1 MQLPNAAYIN
11 YQNISNNVAQ
21 ICELTNKPVMAV
33 VKADAYGHGLINSS
47 QAALLGGAQWLG
59 VALLS
64 EAIEIR
70 KAGITA
76 PLLAWLTP
84 PGADFESAI
93 KKDIDLSIS
102 SIQQLQEIYAASLR
116 VGLIA
121 RVHLKVDTGM
131 SRSGALDEFPEL
143 VSELNRLTSANEIE
157 LVGTWSHFACADE
170 PAHPLNAEQIKRFN
184 SALEYMNDE
193 NLNPGIRHIANS
205 SAIIGLPEAKFDLV
219 RAGLI
224 IYGLSPTNIPPI
236 NLSLKPAMELRAR
249 LLLVK
254 EIPPGAT
261 VGYGATV
268 QVTKETKIGIVTFGY
283 ADGLPRSTDGSAYF
297 LHNNLPAHLIG
308 RVSMDQCAIDL
319 GIDSSAKAGDEVL
332 IFGEKLLVN
341 ELAKAAGT
349 ISYEIVSGIGSRTPR
364 IPVAPD
370 TQVSEV

>member
-93 KKDIDLSIS
+93 KNDIDLSIS

-131 SRSGALDEFPEL
+131 SRSGALDEFPEI

-205 SAIIGLPEAKFDLV
+205 SAIIGLPEARFDLV

-224 IYGLSPTNIPPI
+224 IYGLSPTNIPPK

-319 GIDSSAKAGDEVL
+319 GIDSSAKAGDEVT

-370 TQVSEV
+370 IQVSEV

>member
-93 KKDIDLSIS
+93 KNDIDLSIS

-184 SALEYMNDE
+184 SALEYMHDE

-224 IYGLSPTNIPPI
+224 IYGLSPTNIPPK

-254 EIPPGAT
+254 EIPRGAT

-319 GIDSSAKAGDEVL
+319 GIDSSAKAGDEVT

-370 TQVSEV
+370 IQVSEV

>member
-1 MQLPNAAYIN
+1 MQSPNVAYVN
-11 YQNISNNVAQ
+11 YENISENVAQ
-21 ICELTNKPVMAV
+21 ICALTNKPVMAV
-33 VKADAYGHGLINSS
+33 VKADAYGHGLIKSS
-47 QAALLGGAQWLG
+47 HAALLGGAQWLG
-59 VALLS
+59 VALMS
-64 EAIEIR
+64 EALEIR
-70 KAGITA
+70 KAGIAA

-93 KKDIDLSIS
+93 KNDIDLSIS
-102 SIQQLQEIYAASLR
+102 SLQQLQEIYAASLK

-131 SRSGALDEFPEL
+131 SRAGALDEFPEI
-143 VSELNRLTSANEIE
+143 VSELNRLTAANEIE

-184 SALEYMNDE
+184 SALEYMKDE
-193 NLNPGIRHIANS
+193 GLNPGIRHIANS
-205 SAIIGLPEAKFDLV
+205 SAIIGLPEAIFDLV
-219 RAGLI
+219 RAGLL
-224 IYGLSPTNIPPI
+224 IYGLSPTNIPPK

-283 ADGLPRSTDGSAYF
+283 ADGLPRSTDGTAYF
-297 LHNNLPAHLIG
+297 LHNGLPAHLIG

-319 GIDSSAKAGDEVL
+319 GIDSIAKAGDEVI
-332 IFGEKLLVN
+332 IFGSKPLAN

-364 IPVAPD
+364 IPVPPEN
-370 TQVSEV
+370 QVSEV

>member
-93 KKDIDLSIS
+93 KNDIDLSIS

-121 RVHLKVDTGM
+121 RVNLKFDTGM

-224 IYGLSPTNIPPI
+224 IYGLSPTNIPPN

-319 GIDSSAKAGDEVL
+319 GIDSSAKAGDEVT

-364 IPVAPD
+364 IPVPPD

>member
-70 KAGITA
+70 KAGIAA

-93 KKDIDLSIS
+93 KNDIDLSIS
-102 SIQQLQEIYAASLR
+102 SLQQLREIYAASLR

-224 IYGLSPTNIPPI
+224 IYGLSPTNIPPK

-254 EIPPGAT
+254 EIPRGAT

-370 TQVSEV
+370 IQVSEV

>member
-1 MQLPNAAYIN
+1 MQLPNAAYVN

-76 PLLAWLTP
+76 PLFAWLTP

-93 KKDIDLSIS
+93 KNDIDLSIS
-102 SIQQLQEIYAASLR
+102 SIQQLQEIYAASLK

-131 SRSGALDEFPEL
+131 SRSGALDEFPEI

-224 IYGLSPTNIPPI
+224 IYGLSPTYIPPK

-370 TQVSEV
+370 SQVSEV

>member
-1 MQLPNAAYIN
+1 MQGPNAAYVN
-11 YQNISNNVAQ
+11 YENISENVAQ
-21 ICELTNKPVMAV
+21 ICAVINKPVMAV
-33 VKADAYGHGLINSS
+33 VKADAYGHGLIKSS
-47 QAALLGGAQWLG
+47 HAALLGGAQWLG

-64 EAIEIR
+64 EALEIR
-70 KAGITA
+70 KAGIAA

-84 PGADFESAI
+84 PDADFESAI
-93 KKDIDLSIS
+93 KNDIDLSIS
-102 SIQQLQEIYAASLR
+102 SLQQLQEIYAASLM

-131 SRSGALDEFPEL
+131 SRAGALDEFPEI

-157 LVGTWSHFACADE
+157 LVGTWSHLACADE
-170 PAHPLNAEQIKRFN
+170 PAHPLNAQQIKRFN

-219 RAGLI
+219 RAGLL
-224 IYGLSPTNIPPI
+224 IYGLSPTNIPPK

-254 EIPPGAT
+254 NIPPGET

-268 QVTKETKIGIVTFGY
+268 QVTKETKIGIVAFGY
-283 ADGLPRSTDGSAYF
+283 ADGLPRSTDGTAYF
-297 LHNNLPAHLIG
+297 LHNGLPAHLIG

-319 GIDSSAKAGDEVL
+319 GIDSIAKAGDEVI
-332 IFGEKLLVN
+332 IFGSKPLAN

-364 IPVAPD
+364 IPVAPEN
-370 TQVSEV
+370 QVSEV

>member
-93 KKDIDLSIS
+93 KNDIDLSIS

-224 IYGLSPTNIPPI
+224 IYGLSPTNIPPK

-370 TQVSEV
+370 IQVSEV

>member
-93 KKDIDLSIS
+93 KNDIDLSIS
-102 SIQQLQEIYAASLR
+102 SRQQLQEIYAASLR

-224 IYGLSPTNIPPI
+224 IYGLSPTNIPPN

-254 EIPPGAT
+254 EIPSGAT

-319 GIDSSAKAGDEVL
+319 GIDSSAKAGDEVI
-332 IFGEKLLVN
+332 IFGTKPSAN
-341 ELAKAAGT
+341 ELAIAAGT

>member
-93 KKDIDLSIS
+93 KNDIDLSIS
-102 SIQQLQEIYAASLR
+102 SLQQLREIYAASLR

-205 SAIIGLPEAKFDLV
+205 SAIIGLPEARFDLV

-224 IYGLSPTNIPPI
+224 IYGLSPTNIPPK

-254 EIPPGAT
+254 EIPRGAT

-370 TQVSEV
+370 IQVSEV

>member
-33 VKADAYGHGLINSS
+33 VKADAYGHGLIKSS

-93 KKDIDLSIS
+93 KNDIDLSIS

-224 IYGLSPTNIPPI
+224 IYGLSPTNIPPN

-268 QVTKETKIGIVTFGY
+268 QRKL
-283 ADGLPRSTDGSAYF
+283 ASLLLDMPMDCHDQQMGL
-297 LHNNLPAHLIG
+297 
-308 RVSMDQCAIDL
+308 
-319 GIDSSAKAGDEVL
+319 L
-332 IFGEKLLVN
+332 IFY
-341 ELAKAAGT
+341 T
-349 ISYEIVSGIGSRTPR
+349 ITCPPI
-364 IPVAPD
+364 
-370 TQVSEV
+370 

>member
-93 KKDIDLSIS
+93 KNDIDLSIS

-170 PAHPLNAEQIKRFN
+170 QAHPLNAEQIKRFN

-224 IYGLSPTNIPPI
+224 IYGLSPTNIPPN

-319 GIDSSAKAGDEVL
+319 GIDSSAKAGDEVT

-364 IPVAPD
+364 IPVPPD

>member
-70 KAGITA
+70 KAGIAA

-93 KKDIDLSIS
+93 KNDIDLSIS

-131 SRSGALDEFPEL
+131 SRSGALDEFPEI

-205 SAIIGLPEAKFDLV
+205 SAIIGLPEARFDLV

-224 IYGLSPTNIPPI
+224 IYGLSPTNIPPK

-254 EIPPGAT
+254 EIPRGAT

-319 GIDSSAKAGDEVL
+319 GIDSSAKAGDEVT

-370 TQVSEV
+370 SQVSEV

>member
-1 MQLPNAAYIN
+1 MQLPNTAYIN
-11 YQNISNNVAQ
+11 YQNISDNVAQ
-21 ICELTNKPVMAV
+21 ICAVINKPVMAV
-33 VKADAYGHGLINSS
+33 VKADAYGHGLIKSS

-70 KAGITA
+70 KAGIAA

-84 PGADFESAI
+84 PGADFEGAI
-93 KKDIDLSIS
+93 KNDVDLSVS
-102 SIQQLQEIYAASLR
+102 SLQQLQEIYAASLR

-131 SRSGALDEFPEL
+131 SRAGALDEFPEI
-143 VSELNRLTSANEIE
+143 VSELNRLTAANEIE

-193 NLNPGIRHIANS
+193 GLNPGIRHIANS
-205 SAIIGLPEAKFDLV
+205 SAIIGLPEATFDLV
-219 RAGLI
+219 RAGLL
-224 IYGLSPTNIPPI
+224 IYGLSPTNIPPK

-319 GIDSSAKAGDEVL
+319 GIDSSAKAGDEVT

-370 TQVSEV
+370 IQVSEV

>member
-93 KKDIDLSIS
+93 KNDIDLSIS

-131 SRSGALDEFPEL
+131 SRSGALDEFPEI

-205 SAIIGLPEAKFDLV
+205 SAIIGLPEARFDLV

-224 IYGLSPTNIPPI
+224 IYGLSPTNIPPK

-254 EIPPGAT
+254 EIPRGAT

-319 GIDSSAKAGDEVL
+319 GIDSSAKAGDEVT

-370 TQVSEV
+370 IQVSEV

>member
-70 KAGITA
+70 KAGIAA

-93 KKDIDLSIS
+93 ENDIDLSIS

-131 SRSGALDEFPEL
+131 SRSGALDEFPEI

-224 IYGLSPTNIPPI
+224 IYGLCPTNIPPN

-254 EIPPGAT
+254 EIPSGAT

-268 QVTKETKIGIVTFGY
+268 QVKKETKIGIVTFGY

-364 IPVAPD
+364 IPVPPD

>member
-1 MQLPNAAYIN
+1 
-11 YQNISNNVAQ
+11 
-21 ICELTNKPVMAV
+21 
-33 VKADAYGHGLINSS
+33 LIKSS
-47 QAALLGGAQWLG
+47 QAALLGGADWLG

-64 EAIEIR
+64 EALEIR
-70 KAGITA
+70 KAGIAA

-93 KKDIDLSIS
+93 KNDIDLSIS
-102 SIQQLQEIYAASLR
+102 SLQQLEEIYAASLR

-131 SRSGALDEFPEL
+131 SRAGALDEFPEI
-143 VSELNRLTSANEIE
+143 VTELTRLCSAKEIE
-157 LVGTWSHFACADE
+157 LIGTWSHLACADE

-184 SALEYMNDE
+184 SALEYMQDE

-205 SAIIGLPEAKFDLV
+205 SAIIGLPDATFDLV
-219 RAGLI
+219 RAGLL
-224 IYGLSPTNIPPI
+224 IYGLSPINTPPKNI
-236 NLSLKPAMELRAR
+236 SLKPAMELRAR

-254 EIPPGAT
+254 NIPPGAT

-283 ADGLPRSTDGSAYF
+283 ADGLPRSTDGTAYF
-297 LHNNLPAHLIG
+297 LHNNLPAQIIG

-319 GIDSSAKAGDEVL
+319 GIDSIAKAGDEVI
-332 IFGEKLLVN
+332 IFGSKPLAN

-364 IPVAPD
+364 ISTDP
-370 TQVSEV
+370 VSEV

>member
-93 KKDIDLSIS
+93 KNDIDLSIS
-102 SIQQLQEIYAASLR
+102 SRQQLQEIYAASLR

-224 IYGLSPTNIPPI
+224 IYGLSPTNIPPS

-254 EIPPGAT
+254 EIPSGAT

-319 GIDSSAKAGDEVL
+319 GIDSSAKAGDEVT

>member
-76 PLLAWLTP
+76 PSLAWLTP

-93 KKDIDLSIS
+93 KNDIDLSIS
-102 SIQQLQEIYAASLR
+102 SLQQLQEIYAASLR

-131 SRSGALDEFPEL
+131 SRSGALDEFPEI

-370 TQVSEV
+370 SQVSEV

>member
-1 MQLPNAAYIN
+1 MQVPNAAYVN
-11 YQNISNNVAQ
+11 YQNISGNVAQ
-21 ICELTNKPVMAV
+21 ICSVINMPVMAV
-33 VKADAYGHGLINSS
+33 VKADAYGHGLIKSS
-47 QAALLGGAQWLG
+47 EAALVGGAQWLG

-70 KAGITA
+70 KAGIAA

-84 PGADFESAI
+84 PGADFEGAI
-93 KKDIDLSIS
+93 KNDIDLSVS
-102 SIQQLQEIYAASLR
+102 SLQQLREIYAASLR

-131 SRSGALDEFPEL
+131 SRAGALDEFPEI
-143 VSELNRLTSANEIE
+143 VSELNRLTAANEIE

-193 NLNPGIRHIANS
+193 GLNPGIRHIANS

-219 RAGLI
+219 RAGLL
-224 IYGLSPTNIPPI
+224 IYGLSPTNNPPK

-254 EIPPGAT
+254 EIPPGET

-283 ADGLPRSTDGSAYF
+283 ADGLPRSTDRTAYF
-297 LHNNLPAHLIG
+297 LHNNKPAHLIG

-319 GIDSSAKAGDEVL
+319 GIDSIAKAGDEVI
-332 IFGEKLLVN
+332 IFGTKPLAT

-364 IPVAPD
+364 IPVAPEN
-370 TQVSEV
+370 QVSEV

>member
-1 MQLPNAAYIN
+1 MTIPNFAFIN
-11 YQNISNNVAQ
+11 YQNISENVSQ
-21 ICELTNKPVMAV
+21 ICAVTKKPVMAV
-33 VKADAYGHGLINSS
+33 VKADAYGHGLIKSS
-47 QAALLGGAQWLG
+47 EAALAGGAQWLG

-70 KAGITA
+70 KAGIAA

-84 PGADFESAI
+84 PGTDFESAI
-93 KKDIDLSIS
+93 KNDIDLSIS

-131 SRSGALDEFPEL
+131 SRAGALDEFPEI
-143 VSELNRLTSANEIE
+143 VSELNRLTSSNEIE

-170 PAHPLNAEQIKRFN
+170 PAHPLNAEQIKRFT

-205 SAIIGLPEAKFDLV
+205 SAIIGLPDATFDLV
-219 RAGLI
+219 RSGLL
-224 IYGLSPTNIPPI
+224 IYGLSPTNTPLKNI
-236 NLSLKPAMELRAR
+236 SLKPAMELRAR

-254 EIPPGAT
+254 NIPEGAT

-268 QVTKETKIGIVTFGY
+268 QVAKETKIGIVAFGY

-319 GIDSSAKAGDEVL
+319 GIDSIAKAGDEVI
-332 IFGEKLLVN
+332 IFGTKPLAN
-341 ELAKAAGT
+341 ELATAAGT

-364 IPVAPD
+364 IPVPPEN
-370 TQVSEV
+370 QVSEV

>member
-93 KKDIDLSIS
+93 KNDIDLSIS

-224 IYGLSPTNIPPI
+224 IYGLSPTNIPPN

-261 VGYGATV
+261 IGYGATV

-319 GIDSSAKAGDEVL
+319 GIDSSAKAGDEVT

-364 IPVAPD
+364 IPVPPD

>member
-93 KKDIDLSIS
+93 KNDIDLSIS
-102 SIQQLQEIYAASLR
+102 SLQQLREIYAASLR

-205 SAIIGLPEAKFDLV
+205 SAIIGLPEARFDLV

-224 IYGLSPTNIPPI
+224 IYGLSPTNIPPK

-254 EIPPGAT
+254 EIPRGAT

-319 GIDSSAKAGDEVL
+319 GIDSSAKAGDEVT

-370 TQVSEV
+370 IQVSEV

>member
-93 KKDIDLSIS
+93 KNDIDLSIS
-102 SIQQLQEIYAASLR
+102 SRQQLQEIYAASLR

-170 PAHPLNAEQIKRFN
+170 PAHPLNAEQIKW
-184 SALEYMNDE
+184 MN
-193 NLNPGIRHIANS
+193 R
-205 SAIIGLPEAKFDLV
+205 
-219 RAGLI
+219 LI
-224 IYGLSPTNIPPI
+224 
-236 NLSLKPAMELRAR
+236 
-249 LLLVK
+249 
-254 EIPPGAT
+254 
-261 VGYGATV
+261 
-268 QVTKETKIGIVTFGY
+268 
-283 ADGLPRSTDGSAYF
+283 
-297 LHNNLPAHLIG
+297 H
-308 RVSMDQCAIDL
+308 
-319 GIDSSAKAGDEVL
+319 
-332 IFGEKLLVN
+332 
-341 ELAKAAGT
+341 
-349 ISYEIVSGIGSRTPR
+349 
-364 IPVAPD
+364 
-370 TQVSEV
+370 

>member
-1 MQLPNAAYIN
+1 MRLPNAAYVN
-11 YQNISNNVAQ
+11 YQNISDNVAQ
-21 ICELTNKPVMAV
+21 ICALTNKPIMAV
-33 VKADAYGHGLINSS
+33 VKADAYGHGLIKSS
-47 QAALLGGAQWLG
+47 QAALVGGAQWLG

-70 KAGITA
+70 KVGIAA

-84 PGADFESAI
+84 PGADFEGAI
-93 KKDIDLSIS
+93 KNDIDLSIS
-102 SIQQLQEIYAASLR
+102 SLQQLQEIYAASLR

-131 SRSGALDEFPEL
+131 SRSGALDEFPEI
-143 VSELNRLTSANEIE
+143 VSELNRLTAANEIE
-157 LVGTWSHFACADE
+157 LVGTWSHLACADE
-170 PAHPLNAEQIKRFN
+170 PAHPLNAEQIKRFT
-184 SALEYMNDE
+184 SALEYMEDE

-219 RAGLI
+219 RAGLL
-224 IYGLSPTNIPPI
+224 IYGLSPTNTPPKNI
-236 NLSLKPAMELRAR
+236 SLKPAMELRAR
-249 LLLVK
+249 LQHVK
-254 EIPPGAT
+254 NIPPGAT

-283 ADGLPRSTDGSAYF
+283 ADGLPRSTDGTAYF

-319 GIDSSAKAGDEVL
+319 GIDSIAKAGDEVV
-332 IFGEKLLVN
+332 IFGVKPLAN
-341 ELAKAAGT
+341 ELATAAGT

-364 IPVAPD
+364 IPV
-370 TQVSEV
+370 SEV

>member
-76 PLLAWLTP
+76 PSLAWLTP

-93 KKDIDLSIS
+93 KNDIDLSIS
-102 SIQQLQEIYAASLR
+102 SLQQLQEIYAASLR

-224 IYGLSPTNIPPI
+224 IYGLSPTNIPPK

-268 QVTKETKIGIVTFGY
+268 RVTKETKIGIVTFGY

-319 GIDSSAKAGDEVL
+319 GIDSSAKAGDEVT

-370 TQVSEV
+370 SQVSEV